1 MESGIDEFMGDRYEA
16 AGRNWME
23 HKRELKKA
31 KRYVDFSVS
40 RSLTVVLS
48 ADVKLGTHSI
58 LSFGRL
64 ADHRF
69 SLSFRVH
76 CLHTQLRSCTLPPIS
91 DAAVA
96 SRESYDE
103 SPLTPPTL
111 FTFAFASQEVY

>member
-40 RSLTVVLS
+40 RNLTVVLS
-48 ADVKLGTHSI
+48 ADLKVGANSI

-64 ADHRF
+64 TEHR
-69 SLSFRVH
+69 LSSPFRAH

-91 DAAVA
+91 DAPVA
-96 SRESYDE
+96 SRREI
-103 SPLTPPTL
+103 
-111 FTFAFASQEVY
+111 